1 MEDLPEPPR
10 KVYGLKPREFDH
22 VNAPGRAPSKAT
34 EHDVYKILEQN
45 QAAEQKAGI
54 NEVEIKEVKSR
65 RRRDY
70 WLLMSTGLAFFGI
83 IGWFGRHD
91 PYVYVFAYSG
101 AVLVAVGLTWIMWF
115 IMGDY

>member
-1 MEDLPEPPR
+1 MEDPPDPPR
-10 KVYGLKPREFDH
+10 KHYGLKPREFDH
-22 VNAPGRAPSKAT
+22 VNAQGRAPAKST

-70 WLLMSTGLAFFGI
+70 WLLMSLGLGFFGTAA
-83 IGWFGRHD
+83 WLGRNN
-91 PYVYVFAYSG
+91 PYVLVPAFSG
-101 AVLVAVGLTWIMWF
+101 MVLVTLGLTWIMWF

>member
-1 MEDLPEPPR
+1 MEDPPDPPR
-10 KVYGLKPREFDH
+10 RNYELKPREFDH
-22 VNAPGRAPSKAT
+22 LNAPNRAPEKST
-34 EHDVYKILEQN
+34 EHDIYAMLQQN
-45 QAAEQKAGI
+45 RAAEQKAGI

-70 WLLMSTGLAFFGI
+70 WVLMTVGLGFFGTVGW
-83 IGWFGRHD
+83 IGRD
-91 PYVYVFAYSG
+91 SPYVYVFAYSG